1 MTDCQDAPSAVPCVE
16 HAGVNSLTQASTG
29 PILIRTSTITSTANT
44 ALGAFRQAWE
54 AQGAVSGRLARAAG
68 WSLAGALFART
79 LSLAATVGAS
89 RTLGS
94 ELFGRFAFVQ
104 NTVSVF
110 ALVLG
115 SAIAITAT
123 KRVADYAKTNPAQ
136 ANYQAYHN
144 VLVGGL
150 IGTVSA
156 IGLFAT
162 SGLLATTVLGDP
174 SLAPALRLS
183 TPLVA
188 FSTVST
194 VVTGVLAGFERF
206 RLLTMLMAVRGMFLF
221 PLLTV
226 GAQMGSL
233 SGALVGVTVAE
244 AATAVASCVCLRRVC
259 IGGGSVP
266 SARRDADIRG
276 VWRLTVPAIVGTIV
290 TQISVWGTTAVL
302 VTQRDGYAALGLFI
316 AADRWRQLLLF
327 VPSCTATVVL
337 PLLTSLHATRDA
349 GGYRTVFNLTIAA
362 NLLMVTAGA
371 LALLPLARAEMRF
384 FGPEY
389 EIGSNVLR
397 LLVIGTIPVVLN
409 TALGHVLVSL
419 DRMWWRCAADVV
431 LSTLLMLLAWLLVPR
446 FQAAGLAT
454 AHLISFGV
462 VAMVLFVAAR
472 IRLSQVRS
480 APEPKC
486 AIL

>member
-1 MTDCQDAPSAVPCVE
+1 
-16 HAGVNSLTQASTG
+16 
-29 PILIRTSTITSTANT
+29 LIGTPTITSTTNK
-44 ALGAFRQAWE
+44 ALGAFRQALGNE
-54 AQGAVSGRLARAAG
+54 GAVSGRLARAAG

-89 RTLGS
+89 RTLGT
-94 ELFGRFAFVQ
+94 ELFGRFGFVQ

-123 KRVADYAKTNPAQ
+123 KRVADYAKTDPAQ
-136 ANYQAYHN
+136 ASYQAYHN
-144 VLVGGL
+144 VLVGGI

-162 SGLLATTVLGDP
+162 SGLLATSALGDP

-188 FSTVST
+188 FSTVSI
-194 VVTGVLAGFERF
+194 VVTGVLAGLERF
-206 RLLTMLMAVRGMFLF
+206 RLLTMLTAVRGALLF
-221 PLLTV
+221 PLLTL
-226 GAQMGSL
+226 GARFGSL

-244 AATAVASCVCLRRVC
+244 AAAAVVSWVCLRRVC
-259 IGGGSVP
+259 IREGRPGT
-266 SARRDADIRG
+266 ARPAGDIRG

-290 TQISVWGTTAVL
+290 TQTSGWWTTAVL
-302 VTQRDGYAALGLFI
+302 VTQLDGYSALGLFI

-327 VPSCTATVVL
+327 VPSCTAPVVL

-349 GGYRTVFNLTIAA
+349 GGYRTVFTLTIAA

-371 LALLPLARAEMRF
+371 LALLPLAGAEMRF

-397 LLVIGTIPVVLN
+397 LLAIGTIPVVLN
-409 TALGHVLVSL
+409 TALGQILVSL
-419 DRMWWRCAADVV
+419 DRMWWRCAADVG
-431 LSTLLMLLAWLLVPR
+431 LSVLLMLAAWFLVPR
-446 FQAAGLAT
+446 FSAAGLAT
-454 AHLISFGV
+454 AHLISFAV
-462 VAMVLFVAAR
+462 VATGLFIAAR
-472 IRLSQVRS
+472 IRLSQVRL
-480 APEPKC
+480 APEPTC
-486 AIL
+486 GVP